1 MRSTM
6 RALACAAIF
15 SATLLTAACTPGSA
29 TAPGGGNTP
38 IANATLIHVSL
49 LKYTP
54 TSSQYGMVAGY
65 SPNVVTV
72 PVGSIVQFVN
82 DDNFAHTASSVGS
95 SGFPSGNPLSSTAT
109 TPQGN
114 DLSSTAWS
122 SGNLTGGSFSRGF
135 TASVPGTY
143 YYGCFYHYGTPMR
156 GVIVVQ

>member
-1 MRSTM
+1 MHD
-6 RALACAAIF
+6 LAYAAVF
-15 SATLLTAACTPGSA
+15 SAMLLSAGCTPGAA

-38 IANATLIHVSL
+38 IASAVLIHVSL

-54 TSSQYGMVAGY
+54 AGSQFGTVAGY
-65 SPNVVTV
+65 SPNVATV
-72 PVGSIVQFVN
+72 AVGSIVQFVN
-82 DDNFAHTASSVGS
+82 DDNFAHTATSVGS
-95 SGFPSGNPLSSTAT
+95 SGFPPGNPLSSMAT

-114 DLSSTAWS
+114 DLSSNAWS
-122 SGNLTGGSFSRGF
+122 SGNLVGGGFSRGF